1 MQNTMIFLRHA
12 KVRKDTNEH
21 SEKWVLSEEGLK
33 YIEEVFATGI
43 FDDID
48 IIISSTQK
56 ICIQTAYFLADRLG
70 KEIITNPDL
79 NEIEKG
85 TKLIETSEEYFELAE
100 SVLANYERS
109 IANWEPANKAYKR
122 YQLAIERIDKE
133 YNHKKILIVSHGIVM
148 SLYFTHMLKEPLS
161 NIFPRYKALK
171 QCAWGRIRNNVV
183 ERDITGKVY

>member
-12 KVRKDTNEH
+12 KVKKDTNAH
-21 SEKWVLSEEGLK
+21 SEKWVLSDEGLK

-43 FDDID
+43 FDDVNV
-48 IIISSTQK
+48 IISSSQK
-56 ICIQTAYFLADRLG
+56 MCIQTAYFLADRLG

-85 TKLIETSEEYFELAE
+85 TKLIETSDEYLELAE
-100 SVLANYERS
+100 SVLTNYEKS
-109 IANWEPANKAYKR
+109 IENWEPANKAFKR

-161 NIFPRYKALK
+161 NIFPRYKSLK
-171 QCAWGRIRNNVV
+171 QCAWGRIRDGKV